1 MAAFAVTAI
10 KSKGI
15 GHAQNN
21 AQHSSKLHPDLM
33 YKYHVRSANLAGN
46 NHIEGYIWVN
56 KAFNGNSGLTS
67 TDNLTITVVA
77 GT

>member
-1 MAAFAVTAI
+1 MAAFAVRAI
-10 KSKGI
+10 KSKGVA
-15 GHAQNN
+15 HAQNN
-21 AQHSSKLHPDLM
+21 LQHSGALHPDLM
-33 YKYHVRSANLAGN
+33 YKYHIRSTSLAAN

-56 KAFNGNSGLTS
+56 KAFNTSSGLTS